1 MDFLQRAQQT
11 AAKLNANKEEGTT
24 PIKNGIPKPP
34 FGKPGMKMPKPPIG
48 KPPVKNNEEK
58 EANKNSIPKMPKPN
72 KIKEEVTK
80 VEEFTEKETVVEVE
94 ELKGP
99 LAKNNPFI
107 LNNTKNTTE
116 TESVDKVEETKETEE
131 VEEKTIDNNIEEKSN
146 EQEQESKEVVK
157 EEPKE
162 EKKTKRT
169 RRSKK
174 TEKAES
180 TESSTEVNIES
191 ISIPKTE
198 IDFESAVAAIKSDF
212 VDEKWEEFKK
222 DINDRYN
229 DIVISNDMTSKQ
241 IKQTVAELTELRDDI
256 RQVHNDNKNLYE
268 QLVFKDSK
276 EPEGFIERIKRLA
289 AKGNNAEDRKMNAVL
304 AVMNYK
310 DPNGN
315 TINLYEMLDEVRM
328 RYNFTKDIMDSI
340 TYKSNVLITMLGT
353 LKLEK

>member
-24 PIKNGIPKPP
+24 PIKNSIPKPP
-34 FGKPGMKMPKPPIG
+34 FGKPGMKMPKPPIS

-80 VEEFTEKETVVEVE
+80 VEKSTEKETIVEVE

-116 TESVDKVEETKETEE
+116 TESVDKVEETEE

-146 EQEQESKEVVK
+146 EQEQVA
-157 EEPKE
+157 KE

-256 RQVHNDNKNLYE
+256 RQAHNDNKNLYE

-310 DPNGN
+310 DPDGN

>member
-24 PIKNGIPKPP
+24 PIKNSIPKPP

-48 KPPVKNNEEK
+48 KPPVKNSEEK

-80 VEEFTEKETVVEVE
+80 VEKSTEKETIVEVE

-107 LNNTKNTTE
+107 LNNKDNITE
-116 TESVDKVEETKETEE
+116 TESTDKVEEVK
-131 VEEKTIDNNIEEKSN
+131 EKTTDDNVEEKSN
-146 EQEQESKEVVK
+146 EQEQVAKEEPKEEQAAK

-169 RRSKK
+169 RKSKK
-174 TEKAES
+174 AEKTES
-180 TESSTEVNIES
+180 TENSTEINIES

-222 DINDRYN
+222 EINDRYN

-256 RQVHNDNKNLYE
+256 RQAHNDNKNLYE